1 MTLCLFYSHNQTRQ
15 IANEMRATYHLS
27 QIERWEA
34 LRYICFGWW
43 WLLLPIFHLAIV
55 CTKQI
60 RACLR
65 VYFQIL
71 TWPWKASSTVKNNI
85 NNQIP
90 VCTCSVKEKYVQFDI
105 SSKDTE
111 DDIIWLVRKLERRLI
126 ITFLYKPIHIF
137 FIYFHI
143 TNRIITANIVFY
155 EKPILHFCCF
165 FISTH

>member
-1 MTLCLFYSHNQTRQ
+1 
-15 IANEMRATYHLS
+15 MRATYHLS

-90 VCTCSVKEKYVQFDI
+90 VCVCTCSVKEKICAFSYLIQ
-105 SSKDTE
+105 
-111 DDIIWLVRKLERRLI
+111 RYRRCYDRIGTKIGTPVIEIL
-126 ITFLYKPIHIF
+126 FLYKPIHVI

-143 TNRIITANIVFY
+143 TNCIITAIKSFY

>member
-1 MTLCLFYSHNQTRQ
+1 MTLCLFYSHIQIRQ
-15 IANEMRATYHLS
+15 MANEMRATYHLP

-90 VCTCSVKEKYVQFDI
+90 VCVCTYMQCQKKMSYLLVHFNTHRFK
-105 SSKDTE
+105 
-111 DDIIWLVRKLERRLI
+111 IWINNNNTFWNIERSFCVVI
-126 ITFLYKPIHIF
+126 IT
-137 FIYFHI
+137 
-143 TNRIITANIVFY
+143 
-155 EKPILHFCCF
+155 ILMV
-165 FISTH
+165 

>member
-1 MTLCLFYSHNQTRQ
+1 MTLCLFYSHIQTRQ
-15 IANEMRATYHLS
+15 MANEMRATYHLS

-90 VCTCSVKEKYVQFDI
+90 VCVCTCSVKEKICAFSYLIQRYRRWFDKI
-105 SSKDTE
+105 GTR
-111 DDIIWLVRKLERRLI
+111 IG
-126 ITFLYKPIHIF
+126 TFRYKPIHII
-137 FIYFHI
+137 FIFPYHQSYYFG
-143 TNRIITANIVFY
+143 Y
-155 EKPILHFCCF
+155 
-165 FISTH
+165 

>member
-1 MTLCLFYSHNQTRQ
+1 MVVVMTLCLFYSHIQTRQ
-15 IANEMRATYHLS
+15 MANEMRATYHLS

-43 WLLLPIFHLAIV
+43 RLLLPIFHLAIV

-60 RACLR
+60 RTCLR

-90 VCTCSVKEKYVQFDI
+90 VCVCTCSVKEKYVHFHI
-105 SSKDTE
+105 SSKDIE
-111 DDIIWLVRKLERRLI
+111 VDIIGLVQELERRFNVI
-126 ITFLYKPIHIF
+126 P
-137 FIYFHI
+137 
-143 TNRIITANIVFY
+143 V
-155 EKPILHFCCF
+155 
-165 FISTH
+165 

>member
-1 MTLCLFYSHNQTRQ
+1 
-15 IANEMRATYHLS
+15 MRATYHLS

-90 VCTCSVKEKYVQFDI
+90 VCVCTCSVKEKYVYFHI
-105 SSKDTE
+105 SSKDIE
-111 DDIIWLVRKLERRLI
+111 DVMIGLVQKLERRLMMI
-126 ITFLYKPIHIF
+126 ILFLYKPIHVI

-143 TNRIITANIVFY
+143 TNCIITAIKVFY